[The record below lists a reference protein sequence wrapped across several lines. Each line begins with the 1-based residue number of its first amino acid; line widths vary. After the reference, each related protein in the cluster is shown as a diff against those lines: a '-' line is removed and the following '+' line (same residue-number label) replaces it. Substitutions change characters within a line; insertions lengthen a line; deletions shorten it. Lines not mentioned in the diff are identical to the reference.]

1 MTRPAFVTRGAFALA
16 LALSLGATAAP
27 AFDIT
32 SMTQPESEAFGEAVR
47 GYLMENPEVLM
58 EVIAELE
65 AQQAAAQA
73 SGDSALVLSN
83 AADIYEDGF
92 SWVGGNP
99 EGSLTVVE
107 FIDYRCGYCRKA
119 HSEVLEL
126 VESDGDIRY
135 IVKEFP
141 ILGEESVIASQ
152 FAVAALQVAGPEA
165 YEKIHDGLYTEFR
178 GAMTAERLA
187 AFATDLGLDGKAIAA
202 GMESPEVAKVLNE
215 NQLLAQRLQIEG
227 TPTFVMGDQLLRGY
241 VPLEGM
247 RAMVEEVRG

>member
-1 MTRPAFVTRGAFALA
+1 MMTRPAFALA
-16 LALSLGATAAP
+16 LATTLTLGTPAL

-65 AQQAAAQA
+65 AQQANAQA
-73 SGDSALVLSN
+73 AGDSAMVLAN
-83 AADIYEDGF
+83 AADIYEDGY
-92 SWVGGNP
+92 SWEGGNP
-99 EGSLTVVE
+99 EGSLTLVE
-107 FIDYRCGYCRKA
+107 FADYRCGYCRKA

-126 VESDGDIRY
+126 VKTDGDIRY

-141 ILGEESVIASQ
+141 ILGPDSVLASQ
-152 FAVAALQVAGPEA
+152 FAVSALQLAGPEA
-165 YEKIHDGLYTEFR
+165 YQQIHDGLYTEFR
-178 GAMTAERLA
+178 GAVTAERLA
-187 AFATDLGLDGKAIAA
+187 AFASDLGLDGKAIAA
-202 GMESPEVAKVLNE
+202 GMDSPEVAKVLNE
-215 NQLLAQRLQIEG
+215 NQALAQRLQIEG

-247 RAMVEEVRG
+247 RAMVAEVRG

>member
-1 MTRPAFVTRGAFALA
+1 MTRPAFAQRRFALA
-16 LALSLGATAAP
+16 LAATLTLGTPAL

-47 GYLMENPEVLM
+47 GYLMENPGVLM

-65 AQQAAAQA
+65 AQQAEAQS

-126 VESDGDIRY
+126 VETDGDIRY

-165 YEKIHDGLYTEFR
+165 YEKINHGLYTEFR

-187 AFATDLGLDGKAIAA
+187 AFATDLGLDGAAIAA
-202 GMESPEVAKVLNE
+202 GMDSPEVAKVLND

-247 RAMVEEVRG
+247 RAMVADVRG

>member
-1 MTRPAFVTRGAFALA
+1 MMTRPAFALA
-16 LALSLGATAAP
+16 AALTLAATAAP

-47 GYLMENPEVLM
+47 GYLMENPQVLM

-73 SGDSALVLSN
+73 QGDSALVLANS
-83 AADIYEDGF
+83 ADIYEDGH

-107 FIDYRCGYCRKA
+107 FADYRCGYCRRA
-119 HSEVLEL
+119 HPEVLDL
-126 VESDGDIRY
+126 VSSDGDIRY
-135 IVKEFP
+135 VVKEFP
-141 ILGEESVIASQ
+141 ILGEESVIASR
-152 FAVAALQVAGPEA
+152 FAVAALQIAGPDA
-165 YEKIHDGLYTEFR
+165 YEKIHDGLYTDYR

-187 AFATDLGLDGKAIAA
+187 AFADDLGLDGDAIAA
-202 GMESPEVAKVLNE
+202 GMNAPEVDAVLAANHA
-215 NQLLAQRLQIEG
+215 LAQRLRIEG
-227 TPTFVMGDQLLRGY
+227 TPTFVMGDQMLRGY

-247 RAMVEEVRG
+247 RAMVAEVRG

>member
-1 MTRPAFVTRGAFALA
+1 MTRPAFALA
-16 LALSLGATAAP
+16 LATTLTLGTPAL

-65 AQQAAAQA
+65 AQQANAQA
-73 SGDSALVLSN
+73 AGDSALVLAN
-83 AADIYEDGF
+83 AADIYEDGY

-99 EGSLTVVE
+99 EGSLTLVE
-107 FIDYRCGYCRKA
+107 FADYRCGYCRKA
-119 HSEVLEL
+119 HAEVMEL
-126 VESDGDIRY
+126 VKTDGDIRY

-141 ILGEESVIASQ
+141 ILGPDSVLASQ
-152 FAVAALQVAGPEA
+152 FAVSALQVAGPEA
-165 YEKIHDGLYTEFR
+165 YQQIHDGLYTEFR
-178 GAMTAERLA
+178 GAVTAERLA
-187 AFATDLGLDGKAIAA
+187 AFATDLGLDGEAIAA
-202 GMESPEVAKVLNE
+202 GMDSPEVAKVLNQ
-215 NQLLAQRLQIEG
+215 NQLLAQRLQIQG

-247 RAMVEEVRG
+247 RAMVAEVRG